1 MTSNIQSN
9 RRSLN
14 RRWPLPTML
23 LSLSLFW
30 GCDGEVELAGTVE
43 RKVLELA
50 TPISEVITAL
60 PLAEGERV
68 EAGQIVVQLD
78 TEVAAAELRASEAA
92 NAAAAA
98 ALVEAEREFK
108 RQQELRRSRV
118 TSPQALDAARRK
130 RDEALAQTAEKEARI
145 AQAKK
150 RLENLTIRSHA
161 AGVVDQLPYEVG
173 ERAPAGGV
181 VAVVTAD
188 AKPWVRIWL
197 PARAVARIGSGNQAV
212 VRVEGLDRALHATV
226 TKVSREPE
234 FAPLCALTGRE
245 SAHLVY
251 ESRIRLDGA
260 PRDLRA
266 GLPARVS
273 LQLPS
278 Q

>member
-1 MTSNIQSN
+1 MS
-9 RRSLN
+9 RKRCHVCPPKGRSL
-14 RRWPLPTML
+14 RVVLL
-23 LSLSLFW
+23 GLSLIW
-30 GCDGEVELAGTVE
+30 GCDNDVELAGTVE
-43 RKVLELA
+43 RKVFELA

-78 TEVAAAELRASEAA
+78 TEVGAAELRASEAA

-108 RQQELRRSRV
+108 RQTELRRSRV

-161 AGVVDQLPYEVG
+161 AGIVDQLPYELG

-197 PARAVARIGSGNQAV
+197 PARTVAGTGAGSAAT
-212 VRVEGLDRALHATV
+212 VRVEGLERPLRGTLTH
-226 TKVSREPE
+226 VSREPE
-234 FAPLCALTGRE
+234 FTPHYALTERE

-251 ESRIRLDGA
+251 ESRIRLDDA
-260 PRDLRA
+260 PEDLRA
-266 GLPARVS
+266 GLPAQVTIE
-273 LQLPS
+273 PPAE
-278 Q
+278 

>member
-1 MTSNIQSN
+1 MK
-9 RRSLN
+9 
-14 RRWPLPTML
+14 LPMALALAVL
-23 LSLSLFW
+23 LF
-30 GCDGEVELAGTVE
+30 GCGADVELAGTVE

-50 TPISEVITAL
+50 TPISEVITDL

-98 ALVEAEREFK
+98 ALVEAEGEFK
-108 RQQELRRSRV
+108 RQEQLRRSKV

-130 RDEALAQTAEKEARI
+130 RDEALAQVAEREARI
-145 AQAKK
+145 AQARK
-150 RLENLTIRSHA
+150 RLENLTIRSLA

-197 PARAVARIGSGNQAV
+197 PARTVARLGSGSGATV
-212 VRVEGLDRALHATV
+212 TVEGLDQPLRGTV
-226 TKVSREPE
+226 THISREPE
-234 FAPLCALTGRE
+234 FTPHYALTERE

-251 ESRIRLDGA
+251 ESRVRLDDA
-260 PRDLRA
+260 PDDLRA
-266 GLPARVS
+266 GLPARVRLELDRS
-273 LQLPS
+273 DP
-278 Q
+278 